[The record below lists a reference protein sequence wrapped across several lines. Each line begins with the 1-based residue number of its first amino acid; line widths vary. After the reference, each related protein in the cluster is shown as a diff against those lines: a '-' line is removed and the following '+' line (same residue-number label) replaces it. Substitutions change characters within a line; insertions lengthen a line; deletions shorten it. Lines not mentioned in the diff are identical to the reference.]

1 MGLSTE
7 LISQFAKITNDQK
20 KSRIDEAT
28 LYGEV
33 VQCDDSICVRFDGSE
48 QLTPVTTITEK
59 DENGNIT
66 NFKYG
71 AASVKTGDRVSVSL
85 KNHSATITGN
95 LSDPPMGRAEIV
107 TTEDS
112 IVAKIDGEVKM
123 QIDALGV
130 KINGLVTIT
139 NGLENGT
146 TTINGSCIKTG
157 KIDAQYLNLSSLED
171 GTTTI
176 NGACI
181 KTGKIDAQYLNL
193 TGAITFGDLDSSAQ
207 GKINTAQSAADN
219 AQSAADNAQST
230 ADSANTAAGN
240 AQSTADSA
248 QSKADSAY
256 TKAYDLD
263 NIVSD
268 WGYVYE
274 GTTYID
280 GSKIMTGT
288 VTATNLE
295 GGTVYLLDDSADEA
309 AALFLT
315 GASSYEGGA
324 LRIVSG
330 AIEINAIDG
339 AVYIEDDGGYYLQL
353 MGQDITC
360 KGYFQP
366 ASSGKYALGWSNLLW
381 SDVYAASGTIN
392 TSDETKKKDIVRD
405 ISRYNDFFDGL
416 MPCSYRFIDGNSGR
430 IHLGMIA
437 QDIEKTMMKCGISDM
452 DFAGFIKSP
461 REDAEG
467 NTIDGEY
474 DYALRYAEFIPM
486 LIWQVQKLKAR
497 VAELEEANG

>member
-95 LSDPPMGRAEIV
+95 LSDPPMGRAEVV

-112 IVAKIDGEVKM
+112 ILVKVDDKIKM

-130 KINGLVTIT
+130 KIDGLVTIT
-139 NGLENGT
+139 NGLEN
-146 TTINGSCIKTG
+146 
-157 KIDAQYLNLSSLED
+157 

-207 GKINTAQSAADN
+207 GKINTAQTTANNANTAASNAQSTANSAKTAASN
-219 AQSAADNAQST
+219 AQSAADGAQST
-230 ADSANTAAGN
+230 ADSAK
-240 AQSTADSA
+240 
-248 QSKADSAY
+248 SKADSAY
-256 TKAYDLD
+256 DKAYDLD

-268 WGYVYE
+268 WGYVYQ

-280 GSKIMTGT
+280 GNKIMTGT

-295 GGTVYLLDDSADEA
+295 GGTVYLLDNSADEA

-330 AIEINAIDG
+330 AIEINAMDG
-339 AVYIEDDGGYYLQL
+339 AVYIEDGGGYYLQL
-353 MGQDITC
+353 MGEDITC
-360 KGYFQP
+360 RGYFQP
-366 ASSGKYALGWSNLLW
+366 AASGKYALGWSNALW
-381 SDVYAASGTIN
+381 SEVYASTPSIN

>member
-95 LSDPPMGRAEIV
+95 LSDPPMGRAEVV

-112 IVAKIDGEVKM
+112 ILAKVDGEVKM

-130 KINGLVTIT
+130 KIDGLVTIT
-139 NGLENGT
+139 NGLEN
-146 TTINGSCIKTG
+146 
-157 KIDAQYLNLSSLED
+157 

-207 GKINTAQSAADN
+207 GKINTAQTTANNANTAA
-219 AQSAADNAQST
+219 SNAQST
-230 ADSANTAAGN
+230 ANSAKTAASN

-248 QSKADSAY
+248 QSTADSAY
-256 TKAYDLD
+256 DKAYDLD
-263 NIVSD
+263 SIVSD
-268 WGYVYE
+268 WGYVYQ

-280 GSKIMTGT
+280 GNKIMTGT

-295 GGTVYLLDDSADEA
+295 GGTVYLLDNSADEA

-330 AIEINAIDG
+330 AIEINAMDG
-339 AVYIEDDGGYYLQL
+339 AVYIEDGGGYYLQL
-353 MGQDITC
+353 MGEDITC
-360 KGYFQP
+360 RGYFQP
-366 ASSGKYALGWSNLLW
+366 AASGKYALGWSNALW
-381 SDVYAASGTIN
+381 SEVYASTPSIN

-497 VAELEEANG
+497 VAELEEADG

>member
-33 VQCDDSICVRFDGSE
+33 IQSDDSICVKFDGSE
-48 QLTPVTTITEK
+48 QLTPVTTIAEK
-59 DENGNIT
+59 DEEGNIT

-95 LSDPPMGRAEIV
+95 LSDPPMGRAEV
-107 TTEDS
+107 VETEDS
-112 IVAKIDGEVKM
+112 ILLKVDDKIKVQVDAIGVKIDGLLE
-123 QIDALGV
+123 
-130 KINGLVTIT
+130 IT

-146 TTINGSCIKTG
+146 TTI
-157 KIDAQYLNLSSLED
+157 D
-171 GTTTI
+171 
-176 NGACI
+176 GACI

-207 GKINTAQSAADN
+207 GKINTAQT
-219 AQSAADNAQST
+219 T
-230 ADSANTAAGN
+230 ANNANTAASN

-248 QSKADSAY
+248 QSTADRAY
-256 TKAYDLD
+256 DKAYDLD

-268 WGYVYE
+268 WGYVYQ

-280 GSKIMTGT
+280 GNKIMTGT

-295 GGTVYLLDDSADEA
+295 GGTVYLLDNNADEA

-330 AIEINAIDG
+330 AIEINAMDG
-339 AVYIEDDGGYYLQL
+339 AVYIENGGGYYLQL
-353 MGQDITC
+353 MGEDITC
-360 KGYFQP
+360 RGYFQP
-366 ASSGKYALGWSNLLW
+366 ASSGKYALGWSNALW
-381 SDVYAASGTIN
+381 SEVYASTPSIN

-461 REDAEG
+461 KEDAEG

-497 VAELEEANG
+497 VTELEEANE

>member
-7 LISQFAKITNDQK
+7 LISQFAKITNDK
-20 KSRIDEAT
+20 KTDRIDEAT

-59 DENGNIT
+59 DEKGNIT

-112 IVAKIDGEVKM
+112 ILAKVDGKVKLE
-123 QIDALGV
+123 IDALGV
-130 KINGLVTIT
+130 KIDGLTTFT
-139 NGLENGT
+139 NSLADGLENGT
-146 TTINGSCIKTG
+146 TTINGGCIKTG
-157 KIDAQYLNLSSLED
+157 
-171 GTTTI
+171 T
-176 NGACI
+176 
-181 KTGKIDAQYLNL
+181 IDAQYLNL
-193 TGAITFGDLDSSAQ
+193 TGAIKFGDLNSDAQ
-207 GKINTAQSAADN
+207 GKINTAQTTADKANTAAGN
-219 AQSAADNAQST
+219 AQSTADRANAAAGNAQST
-230 ADSANTAAGN
+230 ADSANTAASN
-240 AQSTADSA
+240 A

-268 WGYVYE
+268 WGYVYQ

-280 GSKIMTGT
+280 GEKIMTGT
-288 VTATNLE
+288 VTASKLE
-295 GGTVYLLDDSADEA
+295 GGEVLLLDTNADEA
-309 AALFLT
+309 AAFFLT

-330 AIEINAIDG
+330 AIEINALDG
-339 AVYIEDDGGYYLQL
+339 AVYIEDGEGYYIQL
-353 MGQDITC
+353 NGQDITC
-360 KGYFQP
+360 RGYFEP
-366 ASSGKYALGWSNLLW
+366 AASNKYALGWSNALW

-392 TSDETKKKDIVRD
+392 TSDETKKKDIVRNL
-405 ISRYNDFFDGL
+405 SRYNDFFDDL
-416 MPCSYRFIDGNSGR
+416 VPCSYKLIDGNSGR
-430 IHLGMIA
+430 THLGMIA
-437 QDIEKTMMKCGISDM
+437 QDIEKAMLKRGISDM

-461 REDAEG
+461 KEDDDG
-467 NTIDGEY
+467 NVIDGEY

>member
-20 KSRIDEAT
+20 KSRIDEVT

-33 VQCDDSICVRFDGSE
+33 VQCDDSIRVRFDGSE

-59 DENGNIT
+59 DEEGNIT

-112 IVAKIDGEVKM
+112 IVAKIDGDVKM

-130 KINGLVTIT
+130 KIDGLVTIT

-146 TTINGSCIKTG
+146 TTINGS
-157 KIDAQYLNLSSLED
+157 
-171 GTTTI
+171 
-176 NGACI
+176 CI

-207 GKINTAQSAADN
+207 GKINTAQSTADNANTAAGNAQSTADN
-219 AQSAADNAQST
+219 AQSAADN
-230 ADSANTAAGN
+230 ANTAAGN

-248 QSKADSAY
+248 KSKADSAY

-268 WGYVYE
+268 WGYEYQ

-280 GSKIMTGT
+280 GNKIMTGT
-288 VTATNLE
+288 VTASELE
-295 GGTVYLLDDSADEA
+295 GGTIYLLDEDADEA

-315 GASSYEGGA
+315 GASSYDGGA

-330 AIEINAIDG
+330 AIEINALEG
-339 AVYIEDDGGYYLQL
+339 AVYIEDGGGYYLQL

-366 ASSGKYALGWSNLLW
+366 AASGKYALGWSNALW
-381 SDVYAASGTIN
+381 SEVYATTPNIN

-405 ISRYNDFFDGL
+405 IARYNDFFDGL

-437 QDIEKTMMKCGISDM
+437 QDIEKTMIKCGISDM

-461 REDAEG
+461 KEDAEG